1 MGNES
6 TQQQRNELRRRS
18 VASSRRE
25 TTTPTTSVATQ
36 SPFARLKRQ
45 PQPAPPARSMSVQQG
60 STTAAL
66 PAHTA
71 LEWLNL
77 TNDTISRNA
86 LSFLNMAGQSSE
98 SADEWNDVT
107 PSRGSA
113 SSSETASTN
122 SSRRPSR
129 DVRPSIALSINVA
142 RRLAH
147 LQGTQSPLPNGQTMS
162 FDERQEEMREE
173 VAEETQQAR
182 QDETQNDPRQAAPST
197 STSGYSA
204 QRLPT
209 LTERIVQPEAIL
221 LTELVTNITGL
232 LSTLVESGPI
242 DYVTGRAV
250 GPLGLVNAAQLLES
264 NWANAGGAPV
274 SRVGVLASLG
284 SQYAAMMSTWAGWWS
299 SEAADFHSRFG
310 AIAGIASEIAD
321 VRDAWADRTDNPA
334 RSAALMIRIL
344 SIWAASIST
353 FLSISEAE
361 DEGSMAPTYG
371 LSASVLPVVG
381 TLAGA
386 AAEALNRQSVRNRL
400 RALVDRIRS
409 LIQRLMQRLGYGEHD
424 APLTG
429 LDPSPV

>member
-1 MGNES
+1 
-6 TQQQRNELRRRS
+6 
-18 VASSRRE
+18 VA
-25 TTTPTTSVATQ
+25 
-36 SPFARLKRQ
+36 K
-45 PQPAPPARSMSVQQG
+45 
-60 STTAAL
+60 
-66 PAHTA
+66 
-71 LEWLNL
+71 
-77 TNDTISRNA
+77 
-86 LSFLNMAGQSSE
+86 
-98 SADEWNDVT
+98 
-107 PSRGSA
+107 
-113 SSSETASTN
+113 
-122 SSRRPSR
+122 
-129 DVRPSIALSINVA
+129 
-142 RRLAH
+142 RLAH
-147 LQGTQSPLPNGQTMS
+147 LQGAQSPLPNGQTMS

-182 QDETQNDPRQAAPST
+182 QEATQDETQNDPQNDPRQAAPST

-204 QRLPT
+204 PRLPT

-250 GPLGLVNAAQLLES
+250 GPLGLVNAAQLFES

-284 SQYAAMMSTWAGWWS
+284 SQYAAMMSTWAGWLS

-334 RSAALMIRIL
+334 RSAALMMRIL

-353 FLSISEAE
+353 FLSIREAE
-361 DEGSMAPTYG
+361 NEGSMAPTYG

-386 AAEALNRQSVRNRL
+386 AAEALHRQSVRNRL
-400 RALVDRIRS
+400 RALVDRLRS
-409 LIQRLMQRLGYGEHD
+409 LIRWLMQRLGYREHD
-424 APLTG
+424 EPLTG
-429 LDPSPV
+429 LDPSLV

>member
-1 MGNES
+1 M
-6 TQQQRNELRRRS
+6 
-18 VASSRRE
+18 
-25 TTTPTTSVATQ
+25 
-36 SPFARLKRQ
+36 
-45 PQPAPPARSMSVQQG
+45 
-60 STTAAL
+60 

-77 TNDTISRNA
+77 TNPTISRNA

-98 SADEWNDVT
+98 SADEWNDAT

-129 DVRPSIALSINVA
+129 DVRPSIVLSLNVA
-142 RRLAH
+142 KRLAH
-147 LQGTQSPLPNGQTMS
+147 LQEAQSPLPNGQTMS

-182 QDETQNDPRQAAPST
+182 QDETQNDPLQPAPSTAAPST

-232 LSTLVESGPI
+232 LSTLVESGPT

-310 AIAGIASEIAD
+310 AIAGIASEAAD

-361 DEGSMAPTYG
+361 NEGSMAPTYG

-400 RALVDRIRS
+400 RTLVDRIRS
-409 LIQRLMQRLGYGEHD
+409 LIRQLMQRLGYGEHD

-429 LDPSPV
+429 LDASPV